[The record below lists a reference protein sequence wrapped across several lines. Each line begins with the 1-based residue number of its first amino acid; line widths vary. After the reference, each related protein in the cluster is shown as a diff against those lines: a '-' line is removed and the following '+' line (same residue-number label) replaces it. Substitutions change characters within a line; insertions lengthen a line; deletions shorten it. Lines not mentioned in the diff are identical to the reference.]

1 MRQHNDIF
9 IPPSVPHIAG
19 RHCGSSAIRDL
30 VDFHGITLSEAMCFG
45 LGSGLGITYLEL
57 PNTQT
62 PFIVHVRSMGYEA
75 EFFARIGVPFA
86 WTEFDTPQAASV
98 SLEQHLAA
106 HRPALLLTDIY
117 YLPYFASKTHFPGH
131 AIIAWQMTSTGDIW
145 VTDTERPTA
154 LTVTT
159 YALEQARFSTSP
171 PFIHYGNQFAPA
183 SLQTTITAEMLTA
196 AIHANANTLQ
206 DESNPLSGLTALDTW
221 ISDLPRWQSTGD
233 WRWTTRFAYQVIE
246 KRGTGGS
253 GFRAM
258 YAEFL
263 SEAAVY
269 VPRIEDCRLPILMQ
283 ASAQAWCDLAMLLK
297 AASEASEFP
306 MDALAECIRSVKTT
320 EQQYVSAALRL

>member
-1 MRQHNDIF
+1 M
-9 IPPSVPHIAG
+9 PHIAG

-62 PFIVHVRSMGYEA
+62 PFIVHVRSMGYKA

-86 WTEFDTPQAASV
+86 WTELILPKRLQS
-98 SLEQHLAA
+98 HWNNIWP

-131 AIIAWQMTSTGDIW
+131 AIIAWQMASTGDIW

-154 LTVTT
+154 LTVAT

-196 AIHANANTLQ
+196 AIHANAYTLQ
-206 DESNPLSGLTALDTW
+206 DKA
-221 ISDLPRWQSTGD
+221 
-233 WRWTTRFAYQVIE
+233 TR
-246 KRGTGGS
+246 
-253 GFRAM
+253 
-258 YAEFL
+258 
-263 SEAAVY
+263 
-269 VPRIEDCRLPILMQ
+269 
-283 ASAQAWCDLAMLLK
+283 
-297 AASEASEFP
+297 
-306 MDALAECIRSVKTT
+306 
-320 EQQYVSAALRL
+320 